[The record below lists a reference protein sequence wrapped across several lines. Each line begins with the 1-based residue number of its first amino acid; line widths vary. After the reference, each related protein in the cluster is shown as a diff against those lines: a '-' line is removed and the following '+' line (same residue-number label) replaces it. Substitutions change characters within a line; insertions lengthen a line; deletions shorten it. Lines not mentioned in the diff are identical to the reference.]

1 MALLNKSG
9 KRRALVVFE
18 GDSHFGVG
26 LVIPGLLKQARLS
39 DVRLMKTLRV
49 YPFCASKRI
58 NSIR

>member
-1 MALLNKSG
+1 VALLNESG

-26 LVIPGLLKQARLS
+26 LVILGLLKQARLL
-39 DVRLMKTLRV
+39 DFRLMKRPQI
-49 YPFCASKRI
+49 YAFWASKRI